1 MFLLSPNSISRPWV
15 NFEAGAAW
23 LARKRIIPVCFGG
36 LDRGNLPKPYSDFQ
50 ALDLRTHYY
59 ELVRDVFDWLEEG
72 RRLPPIP
79 FPPWDPLVAALQ
91 AEWIDWS
98 KIIDQNRYLI
108 ISGDKR
114 FHRARSVEYVT
125 QHPYSRQ
132 CTLVQYCGSKSRAS
146 SVGFARISEYSSV
159 VRTCPSTLK
168 MTSGAIH
175 PPPSR

>member
-1 MFLLSPNSISRPWV
+1 MLRDKLGAGHNVFLPADHWQVRAGEVWLERIREELECAKVLVFLLSPNSISRPWV

-23 LARKRIIPVCFGG
+23 LARKRIIPVYFGG

-108 ISGDKR
+108 ISGGKT

-125 QHPYSRQ
+125 KHP
-132 CTLVQYCGSKSRAS
+132 
-146 SVGFARISEYSSV
+146 
-159 VRTCPSTLK
+159 
-168 MTSGAIH
+168 
-175 PPPSR
+175 